1 MRGDMSKVIVE
12 RARFGGGPL
21 RKGRLERDDDL
32 SLSKIGMKRD
42 ARLRGGFKMLNENLN
57 PLKRYLD
64 AQVGRPWNKVWS
76 EICENL
82 KPDNT
87 VQQHVRDHIPDFV
100 AIKTSLRGGEVFV
113 HDRFRFAVTPLKDS
127 FAKLFVDPKSGLL
140 RRNKHWR
147 GWQGLK
153 RASRV
158 AEAKAL
164 EARLRVISVTK
175 QLHLLDDG
183 AWWEVTL
190 AKVPTA
196 VEERKTSHGTQ
207 RYTFELGVDDV
218 VLRAGL
224 SKLDREKLYGRAG
237 VFAVSKRQL
246 SKKDM
251 RALKLR

>member
-1 MRGDMSKVIVE
+1 M
-12 RARFGGGPL
+12 
-21 RKGRLERDDDL
+21 
-32 SLSKIGMKRD
+32 
-42 ARLRGGFKMLNENLN
+42 
-57 PLKRYLD
+57 
-64 AQVGRPWNKVWS
+64 
-76 EICENL
+76 
-82 KPDNT
+82 
-87 VQQHVRDHIPDFV
+87 QQHVRDHIPDFV
-100 AIKTSLRGGEVFV
+100 AIKTSLKDGEVFV

-127 FAKLFVDPKSGLL
+127 FTKLFVDPKSGLL
-140 RRNKHWR
+140 RRNKHWKS
-147 GWQGLK
+147 WQSLK

-164 EARLRVISVTK
+164 EARLRVVSAAK

-196 VEERKTSHGTQ
+196 VEERKTGHGTQ

-224 SKLDREKLYGRAG
+224 SKLGREKLYGRAG
-237 VFAVSKRQL
+237 VYAASKRQL
-246 SKKDM
+246 SKKDI